1 MRQICLD
8 TETTGMHALGGDRI
22 VEIGCVGIFG
32 RTLSDKENTM
42 FHVYINPER
51 DVPEEVVR
59 VHGLTT
65 EFLSDKPVFADIV
78 DDFLAF
84 IEGAELIIHNA
95 EFDVGFLNAE
105 LKRLGKGTI
114 EAHCAAV
121 TDSLEMAKKMFPGLR
136 NNLDRLCDRF
146 EIDRSGRT
154 LHGALLDA
162 RLLAEVYLAMTR
174 EQGELLGESYM
185 AGEQLEELPD
195 TSLLIRAVCPPEDL
209 AAHEKLLDLIDGKA
223 KKRGGSIWRAPAGSA
238 DTTA

>member
-146 EIDRSGRT
+146 ELDMAQADKIVESLSSPVYRAQPGTNGGFILMHSVGSIPHGSSIDVP
-154 LHGALLDA
+154 LNYADYYFLEALL
-162 RLLAEVYLAMTR
+162 RKR
-174 EQGELLGESYM
+174 KI
-185 AGEQLEELPD
+185 EEG
-195 TSLLIRAVCPPEDL
+195 I
-209 AAHEKLLDLIDGKA
+209 
-223 KKRGGSIWRAPAGSA
+223 APVE
-238 DTTA
+238 